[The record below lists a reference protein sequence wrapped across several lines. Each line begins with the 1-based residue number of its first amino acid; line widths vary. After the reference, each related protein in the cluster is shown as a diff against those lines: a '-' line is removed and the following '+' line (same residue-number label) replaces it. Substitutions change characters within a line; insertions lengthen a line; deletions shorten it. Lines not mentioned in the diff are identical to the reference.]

1 MLISVTIPVYNS
13 EAYIDRCIEVLSN
26 QTCKEFE
33 VVFVVDDR
41 CIDNS
46 MNKLRSIQDTPFPII
61 IVNQSDNERLSGARN
76 IGIDSVSGKYI
87 WFMDVDDCP
96 CNTFIE
102 EMIALMNRTDC
113 DIAMCNFCYS
123 YSNDDYFPP
132 QKEYKVTEF
141 DGIEAMIS
149 MNKGSLPIV
158 TWDKML
164 KTSFIK
170 ENDIRFVNG
179 FSEDYQF
186 AMDVFLK
193 TDKIVYYNKPL
204 YVYNLH
210 ENSLSDG
217 RGDLIAERDI
227 EIFTEIAGKVKTE
240 KPEHYEEF
248 CASGLIHILRS
259 LTNTS
264 RKAFLELSKS
274 SIIKESLG
282 YKQKQFSAEIFL
294 FKLSKRLFHF
304 TGKIARKLKFSRKN
318 ILFDSDI

>member
-26 QTCKEFE
+26 QTYKDFE
-33 VVFVVDDR
+33 AVFVVDER
-41 CIDNS
+41 CTDNS
-46 MNKLRSIQDTPFPII
+46 MDKLLSIKDTSFPII
-61 IVNQSDNERLSGARN
+61 IVRQSDNERLSGARN
-76 IGIDSVSGKYI
+76 IGIDNVSGKYV

-102 EMIALMNRTDC
+102 EMVALMDRTDC

-123 YSNDDYFPP
+123 YSNDDYVPP
-132 QKEYKVTEF
+132 EKEYITTEF
-141 DGIEAMIS
+141 DGIGAMIS
-149 MNKGSLPIV
+149 LNKGYLPIV
-158 TWDKML
+158 TWDKIL

-170 ENDIRFVNG
+170 DNGLRFVNG
-179 FSEDYQF
+179 FSEDYLF

-227 EIFTEIAGKVKTE
+227 EIFTDIAKRIRTE
-240 KPEHYEEF
+240 KPERYEEF
-248 CASGLIHILRS
+248 CAAGLIHILRS

-264 RKAFLELSKS
+264 RKTFLKLSKS
-274 SIIKESLG
+274 SIIKESLD
-282 YKQKQFSAEIFL
+282 YKQEKFSAEVLL
-294 FKLSKRLFHF
+294 FRISRRLFYL

-318 ILFDSDI
+318 LLFDKDI